1 MKFTKN
7 TKVIEIEA
15 YAEGYYSGAE
25 AYGVVY
31 VPKEFYE
38 KHKSIIDGL
47 KLGIYELDGKHSYTE
62 CDLSITEQTIGEFAK
77 MNSEVVDNRLIET
90 ITNEMLDEINNELEY
105 VEIEALTKIIED
117 LTEKILE
124 LYKTETK
131 SIVLKEDTVIMNV
144 EIPKGTLIKYELGKS
159 LNDFEIEINFEK
171 LMKLDKLQ

>member
-7 TKVIEIEA
+7 TKVIEVEA

-38 KHKSIIDGL
+38 KHKSTIDGL
-47 KLGIYELDGKHSYTE
+47 EFGIYELDGKHSYTE
-62 CDLSITEQTIGEFAK
+62 CDLSITEQTIGEFVK
-77 MNSEVVDNRLIET
+77 RKSEVVDNRLAENI
-90 ITNEMLDEINNELEY
+90 IDNIINDELEY
-105 VEIEALTKIIED
+105 VEREALAKTIEIIED

-159 LNDFEIEINFEK
+159 LNDFEIEINFEE
-171 LMKLDKLQ
+171 LMKLDQ